1 MDLKAALIVA
11 LGSFVGGGSRYLVAS
26 FVDARASGEFPL
38 SIFLVN
44 LIGSFLIGFLTPMM
58 TYYAW
63 EKGSGIPLFL
73 SAGLL
78 GGFTTFST
86 FSLQTLRLAQSG
98 SWGIAFVNAFASVA
112 CCLVSVFL
120 GLKVGQ
126 AIFE

>member
-1 MDLKAALIVA
+1 MDWKAALIVGV
-11 LGSFVGGGSRYLVAS
+11 GSFFGGGSRYLLAS
-26 FVDARASGEFPL
+26 FVDEKAQGEFPL
-38 SIFLVN
+38 SIFLINV
-44 LIGSFLIGFLTPMM
+44 LGSFLIGFLAPVM

-63 EKGSGIPLFL
+63 EKTTAGPLFL
-73 SAGLL
+73 SVGLL

-98 SWGIAFVNAFASVA
+98 SWGLAFVNAFASVA

-120 GLKVGQ
+120 GLKLGQ